1 MSPILPTSANFPS
14 TLKEGQIAARIIS
27 GFENLNLTSSNQ
39 TIKAHVT
46 EVSNNGNVVFSVN
59 DSRIA
64 AKITSQLPRTLRIG
78 TPVILSLNSNNTDL
92 TIQMM
97 EPNPKIKPIAKNRL
111 TSEKIFSL
119 PRLRQ
124 GLVVEASIMTCLLY
138 TSPSPRD

>member
-27 GFENLNLTSSNQ
+27 SLKNLNLTSSNQ

-59 DSRIA
+59 DSRIV

-97 EPNPKIKPIAKNRL
+97 EPNPKIKPIAKNRI
-111 TSEKIFSL
+111 TSEKIFSHL
-119 PRLRQ
+119 GYAR
-124 GLVVEASIMTCLLY
+124 A
-138 TSPSPRD
+138 